1 MICDLKKAEP
11 SQERRKITCT
21 KSLILVRLGNLI
33 PTHNLMNFAGHSS
46 LPVRNFHNGALLLS
60 IESTLKP
67 AKENLMPSNPSQHR
81 PFSRR
86 GLTLIEIMIALTMTL
101 IVLGAMMQAFQYA
114 SGQMQMGRAT
124 MEMANRL
131 RSAEELLRSD
141 LNNLTVEPRPYT
153 ETTNPNGYLEIVDG
167 TMRDKTNA
175 SGIDSYL
182 GDVDD
187 IVAMTVRSDG
197 QFFRG
202 RHIPD
207 NTTSSQVIESSIAE
221 VMWYTTF
228 VDRDGD
234 DLIDLDES
242 VKVHRRVLL
251 IRPDMGPWENLTS
264 DQVTTLM
271 QNNDISCR
279 IVQDGGTNNYN
290 VYANSLSDL
299 AVRRNRFCHQ
309 WYNYD
314 NGNPSLD
321 VNWPHFLD
329 RSLISTFQPVEGNDI
344 VLTDVASFD
353 LQVYS
358 PDVSLSLDAA
368 IPVAPADPGFPA
380 AATQISAGDFVD
392 LVWNAP
398 VDFRGSRFNFAQQA
412 WRNAF
417 PAAEA
422 FYDTWTP
429 VYESDGI
436 DQDNDALIDE
446 GTNGLD
452 NGGSLAP
459 DDDSERETRPPYPYP
474 VRGVKV
480 SIRLIEKTT
489 NQVYQSS
496 VVHSYVPE

>member
-1 MICDLKKAEP
+1 
-11 SQERRKITCT
+11 
-21 KSLILVRLGNLI
+21 
-33 PTHNLMNFAGHSS
+33 
-46 LPVRNFHNGALLLS
+46 
-60 IESTLKP
+60 
-67 AKENLMPSNPSQHR
+67 MPSIQSQHR

-114 SGQMQMGRAT
+114 SGQMQLGRAT
-124 MEMANRL
+124 MELANRL

-141 LNNLTVEPRPYT
+141 LSHLTVEPRPYT
-153 ETTNPNGYLEIVDG
+153 ETTNPNGYFEIIDG
-167 TMRDKTNA
+167 VMRDKTNA
-175 SGIDSYL
+175 EGINSYL

-187 IVAMTVRSDG
+187 VIAMTVRSDG

-207 NTTSSQVIESSIAE
+207 NTTSSKVIESSIAE

-228 VDRDGD
+228 VDRNSD
-234 DLIDLDES
+234 DLIDLTES

-251 IRPDMGPWENLTS
+251 IRPDMGPWEDLAS
-264 DQVTTLM
+264 AEVTFLM

-279 IVQDGGTNNYN
+279 IVFDATDNNYN

-314 NGNPSLD
+314 ANNPSID
-321 VNWPHFLD
+321 INWPNFLD
-329 RSLISTFQPVEGNDI
+329 RSLIATFQLPEGNDI

-353 LQVYS
+353 VQVYS
-358 PDVSLSLDAA
+358 PDVSLILDAE
-368 IPVAPADPGFPA
+368 IPVAPTDPGFSEVP
-380 AATQISAGDFVD
+380 ATQISAGDFVD
-392 LVWNAP
+392 LLSG
-398 VDFRGSRFNFAQQA
+398 DFLRSNTRFASPQ
-412 WRNAF
+412 W
-417 PAAEA
+417 PTAEP

-429 VYESDGI
+429 AYENDGF
-436 DQDNDALIDE
+436 DQDDDGLIDE

-452 NGGSLAP
+452 NGGPLAP

-474 VRGVKV
+474 IRGVKV
-480 SIRLIEKTT
+480 SLRLIEKTT

-496 VVHSYVPE
+496 VTHSYVPE

>member
-1 MICDLKKAEP
+1 MSF
-11 SQERRKITCT
+11 SQ
-21 KSLILVRLGNLI
+21 
-33 PTHNLMNFAGHSS
+33 
-46 LPVRNFHNGALLLS
+46 
-60 IESTLKP
+60 
-67 AKENLMPSNPSQHR
+67 SQYR
-81 PFSRR
+81 TFSRR

-141 LNNLTVEPRPYT
+141 LSNLTVEPRPYT

-167 TMRDKTNA
+167 AMRDKTNA
-175 SGIDSYL
+175 AGINSYL

-187 IVAMTVRSDG
+187 VIAMTVRSDG

-207 NTTSSQVIESSIAE
+207 NTTNSKVIESSIAE
-221 VMWYTTF
+221 IMWYTTF
-228 VDRDGD
+228 VDRNTDS
-234 DLIDLDES
+234 LIDFDES

-251 IRPDMGPWENLTS
+251 IRPDMGPWENLTLN
-264 DQVTTLM
+264 QVTTLM

-279 IVQDGGTNNYN
+279 VVFDQDANEFN

-309 WYNYD
+309 WLNYNSSE
-314 NGNPSLD
+314 PSVD
-321 VNWPHFLD
+321 VNWPNFLD

-358 PDVSLSLDAA
+358 PDVTLSLDTDT
-368 IPVAPADPGFPA
+368 PVAPADPGFPA

-412 WRNAF
+412 WRNDY
-417 PAAEA
+417 PLAEA

-429 VYESDGI
+429 VYESDGFDQDEDGLI
-436 DQDNDALIDE
+436 DQ

-452 NGGSLAP
+452 NGGPLAP

>member
-1 MICDLKKAEP
+1 
-11 SQERRKITCT
+11 
-21 KSLILVRLGNLI
+21 
-33 PTHNLMNFAGHSS
+33 
-46 LPVRNFHNGALLLS
+46 
-60 IESTLKP
+60 
-67 AKENLMPSNPSQHR
+67 MPSIQSQHR

-124 MEMANRL
+124 MELANRL

-141 LNNLTVEPRPYT
+141 LSNLTVEPRPYT
-153 ETTNPNGYLEIVDG
+153 GTTNPNGYLEIIDG
-167 TMRDKTNA
+167 TMRDKTNVA
-175 SGIDSYL
+175 GLNNYL

-187 IVAMTVRSDG
+187 VIAMTVRSDG

-207 NTTSSQVIESSIAE
+207 NTTSSKVIESSIAE
-221 VMWYTTF
+221 VLWYTTF
-228 VDRDGD
+228 VDRNSDK
-234 DLIDLDES
+234 LIELTES
-242 VKVHRRVLL
+242 VKVHRRIML
-251 IRPDMGPWENLTS
+251 IRPDLGPWENLTS
-264 DQVTTLM
+264 AQVTTLM

-279 IVQDGGTNNYN
+279 IVFDQAANEFN

-314 NGNPSLD
+314 DSNPSID
-321 VNWPHFLD
+321 INWPNFFD
-329 RSLISTFQPVEGNDI
+329 RSLVSTFKPVEGNDI

-353 LQVYS
+353 VRVYS

-368 IPVAPADPGFPA
+368 IPLAPADPGFPA
-380 AATQISAGDFVD
+380 TATQISAGDFVD

-398 VDFRGSRFNFAQQA
+398 VDFRGSRFNFAPQV
-412 WRNAF
+412 WRIAY
-417 PAAEA
+417 PLAEA

-429 VYESDGI
+429 VYESDGF
-436 DQDNDALIDE
+436 DQDNDTVIDE

-452 NGGSLAP
+452 NGGPLAP

-474 VRGVKV
+474 IRGVKV
-480 SIRLIEKTT
+480 DLRLIEKTT

>member
-1 MICDLKKAEP
+1 
-11 SQERRKITCT
+11 
-21 KSLILVRLGNLI
+21 
-33 PTHNLMNFAGHSS
+33 
-46 LPVRNFHNGALLLS
+46 
-60 IESTLKP
+60 
-67 AKENLMPSNPSQHR
+67 MPSIPSQHR

-124 MEMANRL
+124 MELANRL

-141 LNNLTVEPRPYT
+141 LSNLTVEPRPYT
-153 ETTNPNGYLEIVDG
+153 GNTNPNGYLEIIDG

-175 SGIDSYL
+175 AGLNSYL

-187 IVAMTVRSDG
+187 VIAMTVRSDG

-207 NTTSSQVIESSIAE
+207 NTTSSKVIESSIAE
-221 VMWYTTF
+221 VLWYTTF
-228 VDRDGD
+228 VDRNSDQ
-234 DLIDLDES
+234 LIELTES
-242 VKVHRRVLL
+242 VKVHRRIML
-251 IRPDMGPWENLTS
+251 IRPDLGPWENLTS
-264 DQVTTLM
+264 AQVTTLM

-279 IVQDGGTNNYN
+279 IVFDQAANEFN

-314 NGNPSLD
+314 DSNPSID
-321 VNWPHFLD
+321 INWPNFFD
-329 RSLISTFQPVEGNDI
+329 RSLVSTFKPVEGNDI

-353 LQVYS
+353 VRVYS

-368 IPVAPADPGFPA
+368 IPLAPADPGFPA
-380 AATQISAGDFVD
+380 TATQISAGDFVD
-392 LVWNAP
+392 LVWNPPASP
-398 VDFRGSRFNFAQQA
+398 PPNALVDFRGSRFNFAPQV
-412 WRNAF
+412 WRNAY
-417 PAAEA
+417 PLAEA

-429 VYESDGI
+429 VYESDGF
-436 DQDNDALIDE
+436 DQDNDSLIDQ

-452 NGGSLAP
+452 NGGPPAP

-474 VRGVKV
+474 IRGVKV
-480 SIRLIEKTT
+480 DLRLIEKTT

>member
-1 MICDLKKAEP
+1 
-11 SQERRKITCT
+11 
-21 KSLILVRLGNLI
+21 
-33 PTHNLMNFAGHSS
+33 
-46 LPVRNFHNGALLLS
+46 
-60 IESTLKP
+60 
-67 AKENLMPSNPSQHR
+67 MPSIPSQHR

-141 LNNLTVEPRPYT
+141 LSNLTIEPRPYT
-153 ETTNPNGYLEIVDG
+153 ETTNPNGYVEIVDG
-167 TMRDKTNA
+167 AMRDKTNA
-175 SGIDSYL
+175 AGINSYL

-187 IVAMTVRSDG
+187 VIAMTVRSDG

-207 NTTSSQVIESSIAE
+207 NTTSSKVIESSIAE
-221 VMWYTTF
+221 IMWYTTF
-228 VDRDGD
+228 VDRNADQ
-234 DLIDLDES
+234 LIDLSES
-242 VKVHRRVLL
+242 LKVHRRVLL

-264 DQVTTLM
+264 AQVTTLM

-279 IVQDGGTNNYN
+279 IVFDQDANEFN

-299 AVRRNRFCHQ
+299 ALRRNRFCHQ

-314 NGNPSLD
+314 AGTPSID
-321 VNWPHFLD
+321 INWPNFLD
-329 RSLISTFQPVEGNDI
+329 RSLISTFKPVEGNDI

-358 PDVSLSLDAA
+358 PNVTLSLDTD
-368 IPVAPADPGFPA
+368 IPVAPAVPGFPV

-392 LVWNAP
+392 LVWNPPANP
-398 VDFRGSRFNFAQQA
+398 PPNALVDFRGSRFNFAPQV

-429 VYESDGI
+429 VYESDGF
-436 DQDNDALIDE
+436 DQDNDSLIDE

-452 NGGSLAP
+452 NGGPLAP
-459 DDDSERETRPPYPYP
+459 DDDSERETRPPYPFP
-474 VRGVKV
+474 IRGVKV

>member
-1 MICDLKKAEP
+1 
-11 SQERRKITCT
+11 
-21 KSLILVRLGNLI
+21 
-33 PTHNLMNFAGHSS
+33 
-46 LPVRNFHNGALLLS
+46 
-60 IESTLKP
+60 
-67 AKENLMPSNPSQHR
+67 MPSIQSQHR

-124 MEMANRL
+124 MELANRL

-141 LNNLTVEPRPYT
+141 LSNLTVEPRPYT
-153 ETTNPNGYLEIVDG
+153 GTTNPNGYLEIIDG

-175 SGIDSYL
+175 AGLNSYL

-187 IVAMTVRSDG
+187 VIAMTVRSDG

-207 NTTSSQVIESSIAE
+207 NTTSSKVIESSIAE
-221 VMWYTTF
+221 VLWYTTF
-228 VDRDGD
+228 VDRNSDQ
-234 DLIDLDES
+234 LIELTES
-242 VKVHRRVLL
+242 VKVHRRIML
-251 IRPDMGPWENLTS
+251 IRPDLGPWENLTS
-264 DQVTTLM
+264 AQVTTLM

-279 IVQDGGTNNYN
+279 IVFDQAANEFN

-314 NGNPSLD
+314 DSNPSID
-321 VNWPHFLD
+321 INWPNFFD
-329 RSLISTFQPVEGNDI
+329 RSLVSTFKPVEGNDI

-353 LQVYS
+353 VRVYS

-368 IPVAPADPGFPA
+368 IPLAPADPGFPA
-380 AATQISAGDFVD
+380 TATQISAGDFVD
-392 LVWNAP
+392 LVWRLPVIPDPAGNLPDEALR
-398 VDFRGSRFNFAQQA
+398 VDFRSSRFNLAPQV
-412 WRNAF
+412 WRNAY
-417 PAAEA
+417 PLAEA

-429 VYESDGI
+429 VYESDGF
-436 DQDNDALIDE
+436 DQDNDTVIDE

-452 NGGSLAP
+452 NGGPLAP

-474 VRGVKV
+474 IRGVKV
-480 SIRLIEKTT
+480 DLRLIEKTT

>member
-1 MICDLKKAEP
+1 
-11 SQERRKITCT
+11 
-21 KSLILVRLGNLI
+21 
-33 PTHNLMNFAGHSS
+33 
-46 LPVRNFHNGALLLS
+46 
-60 IESTLKP
+60 
-67 AKENLMPSNPSQHR
+67 MPSIPSQHR
-81 PFSRR
+81 SFSRR

-141 LNNLTVEPRPYT
+141 LSNLTVEPRPYT
-153 ETTNPNGYLEIVDG
+153 ETTNPNGYFEIVDG
-167 TMRDKTNA
+167 AMRDKTNA
-175 SGIDSYL
+175 DGINSYL

-187 IVAMTVRSDG
+187 VIAMTVRSDG

-207 NTTSSQVIESSIAE
+207 NTTSSKVIESSIAE
-221 VMWYTTF
+221 IMWYTTF
-228 VDRDGD
+228 KDRNTNL
-234 DLIDLDES
+234 LIDVSES
-242 VKVHRRVLL
+242 DLSESLKVHRRVLL
-251 IRPDMGPWENLTS
+251 IRPDMGPWLDLTS
-264 DQVTTLM
+264 EQVTTLM

-279 IVQDGGTNNYN
+279 IIQDNATGNFS

-299 AVRRNRFCHQ
+299 ALRQNRFCHQ
-309 WYNYD
+309 WFTYD
-314 NGNPSLD
+314 NANPSID
-321 VNWPHFLD
+321 ANWPHLLD
-329 RSLISTFQPVEGNDI
+329 RSLISTFKPVEGNDI

-358 PDVSLSLDAA
+358 PDVTLSLDTD
-368 IPVAPADPGFPA
+368 IPVAPADRGFPV

-412 WRNAF
+412 WRTAF

-429 VYESDGI
+429 VYESDGF
-436 DQDNDALIDE
+436 DQDNDSLIDE

-452 NGGSLAP
+452 NGGPLAP

-474 VRGVKV
+474 IRGVKV

>member
-1 MICDLKKAEP
+1 
-11 SQERRKITCT
+11 
-21 KSLILVRLGNLI
+21 
-33 PTHNLMNFAGHSS
+33 
-46 LPVRNFHNGALLLS
+46 
-60 IESTLKP
+60 
-67 AKENLMPSNPSQHR
+67 MPSIPSQHR

-124 MEMANRL
+124 MELANRL

-141 LNNLTVEPRPYT
+141 LSNLTVEPRPYT
-153 ETTNPNGYLEIVDG
+153 GTTNPNGYLEIIDG

-175 SGIDSYL
+175 AGLNSYL

-187 IVAMTVRSDG
+187 VIAMTVRSDG

-207 NTTSSQVIESSIAE
+207 NTTSSKVIESSIAE
-221 VMWYTTF
+221 VLWYTTF
-228 VDRDGD
+228 VDRNSDQ
-234 DLIDLDES
+234 LIELTES
-242 VKVHRRVLL
+242 VKVHRRIML
-251 IRPDMGPWENLTS
+251 IRPDLGPWENLTS
-264 DQVTTLM
+264 AQVTTLM

-279 IVQDGGTNNYN
+279 IVFDQAANEFN

-314 NGNPSLD
+314 DSNPSID
-321 VNWPHFLD
+321 INWPNFFD
-329 RSLISTFQPVEGNDI
+329 RSLVSTFKPVEGNDI

-353 LQVYS
+353 VRVYS

-368 IPVAPADPGFPA
+368 IPLAPADPGFPA
-380 AATQISAGDFVD
+380 TATQISAGDFVD

-398 VDFRGSRFNFAQQA
+398 VDFRGSRFNLAPQV
-412 WRNAF
+412 WRNAY
-417 PAAEA
+417 PLAEA

-429 VYESDGI
+429 VYESDGF
-436 DQDNDALIDE
+436 DQDNDTVIDE

-452 NGGSLAP
+452 NGGPLAP

-474 VRGVKV
+474 IRGVKV
-480 SIRLIEKTT
+480 DLRLIEKTT

>member
-1 MICDLKKAEP
+1 MSF
-11 SQERRKITCT
+11 SQ
-21 KSLILVRLGNLI
+21 
-33 PTHNLMNFAGHSS
+33 
-46 LPVRNFHNGALLLS
+46 
-60 IESTLKP
+60 
-67 AKENLMPSNPSQHR
+67 SQYR
-81 PFSRR
+81 TFSRR

-141 LNNLTVEPRPYT
+141 LSNLTVEPRPYT

-167 TMRDKTNA
+167 AMRDKTNA
-175 SGIDSYL
+175 AGINSYL

-187 IVAMTVRSDG
+187 VIAMTVRSDG

-207 NTTSSQVIESSIAE
+207 NTTNSKVIESSIAE
-221 VMWYTTF
+221 IMWYTTF
-228 VDRDGD
+228 VDRNTDS
-234 DLIDLDES
+234 LIDFDES

-251 IRPDMGPWENLTS
+251 IRPDMGPWENLTLN
-264 DQVTTLM
+264 QVTTLM

-279 IVQDGGTNNYN
+279 VVFDQDANEFN

-309 WYNYD
+309 WLNYN
-314 NGNPSLD
+314 SSESSVD
-321 VNWPHFLD
+321 VNWPNFLD

-358 PDVSLSLDAA
+358 PDVTLSLDTDT
-368 IPVAPADPGFPA
+368 PVAPADPGFPA

-412 WRNAF
+412 WRNGF

-429 VYESDGI
+429 VYESDGF
-436 DQDNDALIDE
+436 DQDNDSLIDE

-452 NGGSLAP
+452 NGGPLAP
-459 DDDSERETRPPYPYP
+459 NDDSERETRPPYPYP

>member
-1 MICDLKKAEP
+1 MSF
-11 SQERRKITCT
+11 SQ
-21 KSLILVRLGNLI
+21 
-33 PTHNLMNFAGHSS
+33 
-46 LPVRNFHNGALLLS
+46 
-60 IESTLKP
+60 
-67 AKENLMPSNPSQHR
+67 SQYR
-81 PFSRR
+81 TFSRR

-141 LNNLTVEPRPYT
+141 LSNLTVEPRPYT
-153 ETTNPNGYLEIVDG
+153 ETTKPNGYFEIIDG
-167 TMRDKTNA
+167 AMRDKTTTINFING
-175 SGIDSYL
+175 SEFTNRSYL

-187 IVAMTVRSDG
+187 VIAMTVRSDG

-207 NTTSSQVIESSIAE
+207 NTTNSKVIESSIAE
-221 VMWYTTF
+221 IMWYTTF
-228 VDRDGD
+228 VDRNADQ
-234 DLIDLDES
+234 LIDLDES
-242 VKVHRRVLL
+242 VKVHRRVML

-264 DQVTTLM
+264 EQVTILM

-279 IVQDGGTNNYN
+279 IVRDNATGNFS

-314 NGNPSLD
+314 DGNPSID
-321 VNWPHFLD
+321 ANWPNFLD
-329 RSLISTFQPVEGNDI
+329 RSLISTFKPVEGNDI

-368 IPVAPADPGFPA
+368 IPVAPDDPGFPA
-380 AATQISAGDFVD
+380 TATQISAGDFVD

-398 VDFRGSRFNFAQQA
+398 VDFRGSRFNFAQLE
-412 WRNAF
+412 WRTKK
-417 PAAEA
+417 PLAEA

-429 VYESDGI
+429 VYESDGF
-436 DQDNDALIDE
+436 DQDEDSLIDE

-452 NGGSLAP
+452 NGGPLAP

-474 VRGVKV
+474 IRGVKV

>member
-33 PTHNLMNFAGHSS
+33 PTHNMMNFAGHSS

-167 TMRDKTNA
+167 AMRDKTNA

-187 IVAMTVRSDG
+187 IIAMTVRSDG

-207 NTTSSQVIESSIAE
+207 NTTSSKVIESSIAE

-309 WYNYD
+309 WFNYD

-329 RSLISTFQPVEGNDI
+329 RSLISTFKPLEGNDI

-368 IPVAPADPGFPA
+368 IPVAPSDPGFPA

-429 VYESDGI
+429 VYESDGF
-436 DQDNDALIDE
+436 DQDNDSLIDE

-452 NGGSLAP
+452 NGGPLAP

>member
-1 MICDLKKAEP
+1 MSF
-11 SQERRKITCT
+11 SQ
-21 KSLILVRLGNLI
+21 
-33 PTHNLMNFAGHSS
+33 
-46 LPVRNFHNGALLLS
+46 
-60 IESTLKP
+60 
-67 AKENLMPSNPSQHR
+67 SQYLT
-81 PFSRR
+81 FSRR

-141 LNNLTVEPRPYT
+141 LSNLTVEPRPYT

-167 TMRDKTNA
+167 AMRDKTNA
-175 SGIDSYL
+175 AGINSYL

-187 IVAMTVRSDG
+187 VIAMTVRSDG

-207 NTTSSQVIESSIAE
+207 NTTNSKVIESSIAE
-221 VMWYTTF
+221 IMWYTTF
-228 VDRDGD
+228 VDRNTDS
-234 DLIDLDES
+234 LIDFDES

-251 IRPDMGPWENLTS
+251 IRPDMGPWENLTLN
-264 DQVTTLM
+264 QVTTLM

-279 IVQDGGTNNYN
+279 VVFDQDANEFN

-309 WYNYD
+309 WLNYNSSE
-314 NGNPSLD
+314 PSVD
-321 VNWPHFLD
+321 VNWPNFLD

-358 PDVSLSLDAA
+358 PDVTLSLDTDT
-368 IPVAPADPGFPA
+368 PVAPADPGFPA

-412 WRNAF
+412 WRNGF

-429 VYESDGI
+429 VYESDGFE
-436 DQDNDALIDE
+436 QDNDSLIDE

-452 NGGSLAP
+452 NGGPLAP

>member
-1 MICDLKKAEP
+1 MSF
-11 SQERRKITCT
+11 SQ
-21 KSLILVRLGNLI
+21 
-33 PTHNLMNFAGHSS
+33 
-46 LPVRNFHNGALLLS
+46 
-60 IESTLKP
+60 
-67 AKENLMPSNPSQHR
+67 SQYR
-81 PFSRR
+81 TFSRR

-141 LNNLTVEPRPYT
+141 LSNLTVEPRPYT

-167 TMRDKTNA
+167 AMRDKTNA
-175 SGIDSYL
+175 AGINSYL

-187 IVAMTVRSDG
+187 VIAMTVRSDG

-207 NTTSSQVIESSIAE
+207 NTTNSKVIESSIAE
-221 VMWYTTF
+221 IMWYTTF
-228 VDRDGD
+228 VDRNTDS
-234 DLIDLDES
+234 LIDFDES
-242 VKVHRRVLL
+242 VKVHRRVSL
-251 IRPDMGPWENLTS
+251 IRPDMGPWENLTLN
-264 DQVTTLM
+264 QVTTLM

-279 IVQDGGTNNYN
+279 VVFDQDANEFN

-309 WYNYD
+309 WLSYNSSE
-314 NGNPSLD
+314 PSVD
-321 VNWPHFLD
+321 VNWPNFLD

-358 PDVSLSLDAA
+358 PDVTLSLDTDT
-368 IPVAPADPGFPA
+368 PVAPADPGFPA

-412 WRNAF
+412 WRNGF

-429 VYESDGI
+429 VYESDGF
-436 DQDNDALIDE
+436 DQDNDSLIDE

-452 NGGSLAP
+452 NGGPLAP